1 MKKSQILKTA
11 LALGLVLATASD
23 VANAAAVYSKDGT
36 SLNVNGRIRAR
47 FSNGDAKT
55 TLGAAGN
62 GDSTLKNNARFG
74 VDGQTKVNDNLT
86 AFFYAQWDT
95 SDSNDRDSF
104 SARDQYVGA
113 DFGQFGKVTAGRF
126 LSPVYN
132 VLAGTDVHFDF
143 TGNHLGDNNRRG
155 GQLKYTFAASGF
167 EANVAYQTA
176 IDGIKVASAEQKKFD
191 VDSGYSASVGYTFD
205 NVVFG
210 PLALKLG
217 YEYFKGQTGDDLVTK
232 DDNKTLSNNAQYDN
246 LGIFAA
252 GITWGTY
259 AAGPYAA
266 LSYSKSDYNTIKK
279 EQDFKIEA
287 FESVFGYGF
296 DNGLYADIGYVWQQ
310 YSPDDLKTNKKLSTG
325 GIQAVAG
332 WKLAPNFVV
341 DVESYFNLSSDGE
354 KTREA
359 TTDEKG
365 YYKAAYSKDQKAL
378 SVNAV
383 YFLQ

>member
-1 MKKSQILKTA
+1 MKKSQILKNA
-11 LALGLVLATASD
+11 LALGLVVATASD
-23 VANAAAVYSKDGT
+23 VASAAAVYSKDGT
-36 SLNVNGRIRAR
+36 TLNINGRIRAR
-47 FSNGDAKT
+47 FSNGDAKV

-95 SDSNDRDSF
+95 SDGNDRDSF
-104 SARDQYVGA
+104 KSRDQYVGA
-113 DFGQFGKVTAGRF
+113 DFGQFGKLTAGRY

-132 VLAGTDVHFDF
+132 VLSGTDVHFDF
-143 TGNHLGDNNRRG
+143 TGNHLGDANRRG
-155 GQLKYTFAASGF
+155 GQFKYTFTASGF
-167 EANVAYQTA
+167 EANIAYQTA
-176 IDGIKVASAEQKKFD
+176 IDGINVASSEKRKFD

-217 YEYFKGQTGDDLVTK
+217 YEYLKGQANDDLVSLK
-232 DDNKTLSNNAQYDN
+232 NSQYDN
-246 LGIFAA
+246 LGVFAA

-259 AAGPYAA
+259 ASGPYAA
-266 LSYSKSDYNTIKK
+266 LSFSKSDYDTIEKK
-279 EQDFKIEA
+279 DDYKLEA

-296 DNGLYADIGYVWQQ
+296 ENGLYADVGYVWQQ
-310 YSPDDLKTNKKLSTG
+310 FSPEDLKTNKKLSTG

-332 WKLAPNFVV
+332 WKLTPNFVV
-341 DVESYFNLSSDGE
+341 DVESYFNLSSDG
-354 KTREA
+354 KTSREA
-359 TTDEKG
+359 TEDDKG
-365 YYKAAYSKDQKAL
+365 YYKAAYSNGEKAV

-383 YFLQ
+383 YFL

>member
-232 DDNKTLSNNAQYDN
+232 DDNKTLTNNAQYDN

-383 YFLQ
+383 YFL

>member
-252 GITWGTY
+252 GTTCGTY
-259 AAGPYAA
+259 AAGPHAG
-266 LSYSKSDYNTIKK
+266 LSYSKSDYKTIKK

-332 WKLAPNFVV
+332 WKLTPNFVV
-341 DVESYFNLSSDGE
+341 DVESYFNLSSDG
-354 KTREA
+354 KTSREA
-359 TTDEKG
+359 TEDDKG
-365 YYKAAYSKDQKAL
+365 YYKAAYSNGEKAV

-383 YFLQ
+383 YFL

>member
-279 EQDFKIEA
+279 EQDFKIKA

-383 YFLQ
+383 YFL

>member
-359 TTDEKG
+359 TEDDKG
-365 YYKAAYSKDQKAL
+365 YYKAAYSNGEKAV

-383 YFLQ
+383 YFL

>member
-232 DDNKTLSNNAQYDN
+232 DDNKTLSNNAQYEN

-341 DVESYFNLSSDGE
+341 DVESYFNLSSGGE

-383 YFLQ
+383 YFL

>member
-104 SARDQYVGA
+104 SARDPYVGA

-332 WKLAPNFVV
+332 WKLTPNFVV
-341 DVESYFNLSSDGE
+341 DVESYFNLSSDG
-354 KTREA
+354 KTSREA
-359 TTDEKG
+359 TEDDKG
-365 YYKAAYSKDQKAL
+365 YYKAAYSNGEKAV

-383 YFLQ
+383 YFL

>member
-74 VDGQTKVNDNLT
+74 VDGQTKVNDNRT

-383 YFLQ
+383 YFL

>member
-11 LALGLVLATASD
+11 LALGLVVATASD

-113 DFGQFGKVTAGRF
+113 DFGQFGKVTVGRF

-132 VLAGTDVHFDF
+132 VLAGTDVHLDF
-143 TGNHLGDNNRRG
+143 GGNHLGDNNRRG

-176 IDGIKVASAEQKKFD
+176 IDGIKVASAEKKKFD

-232 DDNKTLSNNAQYDN
+232 AEDNAQYDN
-246 LGIFAA
+246 LGVFAA

-259 AAGPYAA
+259 ASGPYAA
-266 LSYSKSDYNTIKK
+266 LSYSKSDYNTIEKD
-279 EQDFKIEA
+279 QDFKIEA

-310 YSPDDLKTNKKLSTG
+310 YSPDDLKNNEKLSTG

-332 WKLAPNFVV
+332 WKLTPNFVV

-354 KTREA
+354 KSREA
-359 TTDEKG
+359 TTDENG

-383 YFLQ
+383 YFL

>member
-210 PLALKLG
+210 SLALKLG

-383 YFLQ
+383 YFL

>member
-11 LALGLVLATASD
+11 LALGLVLATTSD

-325 GIQAVAG
+325 GIQAVAA

-383 YFLQ
+383 YFL

>member
-86 AFFYAQWDT
+86 TFFYAQWDT

-383 YFLQ
+383 YFL

>member
-354 KTREA
+354 TSREA
-359 TTDEKG
+359 TEDDKG
-365 YYKAAYSKDQKAL
+365 YYKAAYSNGEKAV

-383 YFLQ
+383 YFL

>member
-126 LSPVYN
+126 LSPVDN

-383 YFLQ
+383 YFL

>member
-167 EANVAYQTA
+167 EVNVAYQTA

-383 YFLQ
+383 YFL

>member
-176 IDGIKVASAEQKKFD
+176 IDGIKVASADQKKFD

-383 YFLQ
+383 YFL

>member
-310 YSPDDLKTNKKLSTG
+310 YSPDDLKTNKKLSTS

-383 YFLQ
+383 YFL

>member
-383 YFLQ
+383 YFL

>member
-126 LSPVYN
+126 FSPVYN

-383 YFLQ
+383 YFL

>member
-86 AFFYAQWDT
+86 AFLYAQWDT

-383 YFLQ
+383 YFL

>member
-104 SARDQYVGA
+104 KSRDQYVGA
-113 DFGQFGKVTAGRF
+113 DFGQFGKLTAGRY

-132 VLAGTDVHFDF
+132 VLSGTDVHFDF
-143 TGNHLGDNNRRG
+143 TGNHLGDANRRG

-167 EANVAYQTA
+167 EANIAYQTA
-176 IDGIKVASAEQKKFD
+176 IDGINVASSEKRKFD

-365 YYKAAYSKDQKAL
+365 YYKAAYSNGEKAV

-383 YFLQ
+383 YFL

>member
-23 VANAAAVYSKDGT
+23 VANAAAVYSKNGT

-383 YFLQ
+383 YFL

>member
-113 DFGQFGKVTAGRF
+113 DFSQFGKVTAGRF

-341 DVESYFNLSSDGE
+341 DVESYFNLSSGGE

-383 YFLQ
+383 YFL

>member
-176 IDGIKVASAEQKKFD
+176 IDGIKVAAAEQKKFD

-383 YFLQ
+383 YFL

>member
-1 MKKSQILKTA
+1 MKKSQLLKTA

-383 YFLQ
+383 YFL

>member
-143 TGNHLGDNNRRG
+143 TGNYLGDNNRRG

-365 YYKAAYSKDQKAL
+365 YYKVAYSKDQKAL

-383 YFLQ
+383 YLL

>member
-246 LGIFAA
+246 LGVFAA

-259 AAGPYAA
+259 ASGPYAA

-325 GIQAVAG
+325 GIQAVVG

-383 YFLQ
+383 YFL

>member
-1 MKKSQILKTA
+1 MKKSQLLKTA

-259 AAGPYAA
+259 ATGPYAA

-383 YFLQ
+383 YFL

>member
-332 WKLAPNFVV
+332 LKLAPNFVV

-383 YFLQ
+383 YFL

>member
-332 WKLAPNFVV
+332 WKLTPNFVV

-383 YFLQ
+383 YFL

>member
-341 DVESYFNLSSDGE
+341 DVESYFNLSSGGE

-383 YFLQ
+383 YFL

>member
-332 WKLAPNFVV
+332 WKLTPNFVV
-341 DVESYFNLSSDGE
+341 DVESYFNLSSDG
-354 KTREA
+354 KTSREA
-359 TTDEKG
+359 TEDDKG
-365 YYKAAYSKDQKAL
+365 YYKAAYSNGEKAV

-383 YFLQ
+383 YFL

>member
-279 EQDFKIEA
+279 EKDFKIEA

-332 WKLAPNFVV
+332 WKLTPNFVV
-341 DVESYFNLSSDGE
+341 DVESYFNLSSDG
-354 KTREA
+354 KTSREA
-359 TTDEKG
+359 TEDDKG
-365 YYKAAYSKDQKAL
+365 YYKAAYSNGEKAV

-383 YFLQ
+383 YFL

>member
-365 YYKAAYSKDQKAL
+365 YYKAAYSNGEKAV

-383 YFLQ
+383 YFL

>member
-143 TGNHLGDNNRRG
+143 TGNHLCDNNRRG

-310 YSPDDLKTNKKLSTG
+310 YSPDDLIWTLSPILILLISVSIKL
-325 GIQAVAG
+325 
-332 WKLAPNFVV
+332 
-341 DVESYFNLSSDGE
+341 
-354 KTREA
+354 
-359 TTDEKG
+359 
-365 YYKAAYSKDQKAL
+365 
-378 SVNAV
+378 
-383 YFLQ
+383 

>member
-1 MKKSQILKTA
+1 MKKSQLLKTA
-11 LALGLVLATASD
+11 LALGLVLATTSD

-359 TTDEKG
+359 TTDGKG
-365 YYKAAYSKDQKAL
+365 YYKAAYSKDQEAL

-383 YFLQ
+383 YFL

>member
-74 VDGQTKVNDNLT
+74 VDGQSKVNDNLT

-383 YFLQ
+383 YFL